1 MEGVV
6 WRLEVVEGV
15 EDKAAQTSLAHTRGL
30 YPECKYTSTFLEA
43 GKHEVILE
51 TIHKGGGGGGGGST
65 RSPLSKERLKI

>member
-1 MEGVV
+1 MRV

-30 YPECKYTSTFLEA
+30 YPECKYTSTFPEA

-51 TIHKGGGGGGGGST
+51 TIHKRGGGGQH
-65 RSPLSKERLKI
+65 